1 MDNRAAM
8 SDQPITTDERLPPKP
23 HRHWYRLALA
33 ATLLMVV
40 VVLAL
45 LPLAVTSMQE
55 VLGRGRDTL
64 YDLVTEQPVDPA
76 VVIAAEDDAIY
87 FNLGIVGLD
96 ENTGLLTIAV
106 SGNRNCK
113 GPCPTTTIT
122 LVALDDD
129 ADQRRGLP
137 PSETITLQPE
147 DTVFSQSVQLP
158 LRGQPSLYPFDTY
171 TIWLGA
177 AGTATYADGTIVEFG
192 PTTLGGRV
200 LTLQNHI
207 GDMVMLP
214 PVPVDSRDAQAQTDP
229 FAFLTVQ
236 SLTFGRP
243 AYLEV
248 LAIVLV
254 LLITISAALAL
265 FTRTV
270 NELALGVGGLILGVW
285 GIRSVL
291 LPTSISTVT
300 AIDLA
305 LSWVILLLLLGFAV
319 RAALHFH
326 RHSDLP
332 LPRPRR
338 NR

>member
-8 SDQPITTDERLPPKP
+8 SDQPITTDERLPPTP

-64 YDLVTEQPVDPA
+64 YDLVTGQPVDPA

-113 GPCPTTTIT
+113 GPCPTTTVT

-137 PSETITLQPE
+137 PTATLTLQPA
-147 DTVFSQSVQLP
+147 DIVFSQSVQVP
-158 LRGQPSLYPFDTY
+158 ARGKPSLYPFDTY
-171 TIWLGA
+171 SIWLGVSGVA
-177 AGTATYADGTIVEFG
+177 KDADGAVVELT
-192 PTTLGGRV
+192 PSTLDGRV
-200 LTLQNHI
+200 MTLQNRLPDLI
-207 GDMVMLP
+207 MLP
-214 PVPVDSRDAQAQTDP
+214 PVAVDPEDAHSGTDP
-229 FAFLTVQ
+229 FAFLSVQ
-236 SLTFGRP
+236 ALTFGRP

-248 LAIVLV
+248 LAVVLV
-254 LLITISAALAL
+254 ALIAISAALAL
-265 FTRTV
+265 FTRSV
-270 NELALGVGGLILGVW
+270 NELTLGVGGLILGVW
-285 GIRSVL
+285 GVRSVL
-291 LPTSISTVT
+291 MPKSLPTVT
-300 AIDLA
+300 AVDLA
-305 LSWVILLLLLGFAV
+305 LSWIILLLLLGFAL
-319 RAALHFH
+319 RAIIHFH
-326 RHSDLP
+326 GHSDLP
-332 LPRPRR
+332 LPRPGRKP
-338 NR
+338 

>member
-1 MDNRAAM
+1 M
-8 SDQPITTDERLPPKP
+8 T
-23 HRHWYRLALA
+23 LA
-33 ATLLMVV
+33 
-40 VVLAL
+40 
-45 LPLAVTSMQE
+45 
-55 VLGRGRDTL
+55 
-64 YDLVTEQPVDPA
+64 
-76 VVIAAEDDAIY
+76 
-87 FNLGIVGLD
+87 
-96 ENTGLLTIAV
+96 
-106 SGNRNCK
+106 
-113 GPCPTTTIT
+113 
-122 LVALDDD
+122 ALDDD

-137 PSETITLQPE
+137 PSAHLTLQPE

-177 AGTATYADGTIVEFG
+177 GGTATYADGTVVEFG
-192 PTTLGGRV
+192 PATLGERV
-200 LTLQNHI
+200 LTLQNRI
-207 GDMVMLP
+207 GDMVMSP
-214 PVPVDSRDAQAQTDP
+214 PVPIDPRDAQAQTDP

-248 LAIVLV
+248 LAMVLV
-254 LLITISAALAL
+254 LLIAISAALAL
-265 FTRTV
+265 FTRSV

-291 LPTSISTVT
+291 MPTSLSTVT

-305 LSWVILLLLLGFAV
+305 LSWVILLLLLGFAL